1 MVNVV
6 LIEKRERKL
15 PFEFYIEEGATM
27 SRMATRLRSASFA
40 TLLGLCASSAFA
52 QSPAEFINDASAKGM
67 ADIEASRLAHQK
79 SESKEVKD
87 YTIVV
92 INDRTTAN
100 QHLAKIAK
108 QLDLPVAPR
117 EEVVDKAKALMPQV
131 QDGASFDQAYAASQV
146 KTTQAAIE
154 QLQQTAQTTDV
165 PEIKAFAEETLPKL
179 QNHLQMAKA
188 LQASR

>member
-1 MVNVV
+1 
-6 LIEKRERKL
+6 
-15 PFEFYIEEGATM
+15 M
-27 SRMATRLRSASFA
+27 SRMATRLRNASFA
-40 TLLGLCASSAFA
+40 MLLGLCASSAFA

-79 SESKEVKD
+79 TESKEVKD

-146 KTTQAAIE
+146 KRKPSNSFNRQRRPPTCLKSKPSPKKRCPNCRTTCKWPRRCKPVANPRS
-154 QLQQTAQTTDV
+154 TRVTSGH
-165 PEIKAFAEETLPKL
+165 P
-179 QNHLQMAKA
+179 
-188 LQASR
+188 R

>member
-1 MVNVV
+1 
-6 LIEKRERKL
+6 
-15 PFEFYIEEGATM
+15 M
-27 SRMATRLRSASFA
+27 SRMATRLRNASFA
-40 TLLGLCASSAFA
+40 TLLSLCASSAFA
-52 QSPAEFINDASAKGM
+52 QSSAEFINDASAKGM

-79 SESKEVKD
+79 SESKAIKD

-117 EEVVDKAKALMPQV
+117 EEVVDKAKTLMPEV
-131 QDGASFDQAYAASQV
+131 QDGAAFDQAYAESQV
-146 KTTQAAIE
+146 KTTQDAIE

-188 LQASR
+188 LQAGR

>member
-1 MVNVV
+1 
-6 LIEKRERKL
+6 
-15 PFEFYIEEGATM
+15 M
-27 SRMATRLRSASFA
+27 SRMATRVRQLSFV
-40 TLLGLCASSAFA
+40 TLLGLFASSAFA
-52 QSPAEFINDASAKGM
+52 QSPADFINDASAKGM

-108 QLDLPVAPR
+108 KLDLPVAPH
-117 EEVVDKAKALMPQV
+117 EAVADKAKELMPEV
-131 QDGASFDQAYAASQV
+131 KDGATFDKAYAASQV
-146 KTTQAAIE
+146 KATEEAIE
-154 QLQQTAQTTDV
+154 QIQQEAQTTDV
-165 PEIKAFAEETLPKL
+165 PEIKAFADETLPKL
-179 QNHLQMAKA
+179 QNHLEMARA